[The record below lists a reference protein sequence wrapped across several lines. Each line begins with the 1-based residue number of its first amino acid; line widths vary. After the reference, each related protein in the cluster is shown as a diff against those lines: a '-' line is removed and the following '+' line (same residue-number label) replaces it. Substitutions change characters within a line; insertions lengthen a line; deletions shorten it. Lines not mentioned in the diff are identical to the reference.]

1 MSNYYYLYCD
11 QTNECIEVVAEVGC
25 KPSPRI
31 QANALQA
38 FLTYH
43 HIKAPGAALTMCQL
57 DRISVDRNIVES
69 LEDAAEDF
77 ESIGGFPQYKP
88 PVMIWTENN
97 FRALASRMDGL
108 AAQLED
114 FEQAPSGGVWVR
126 RTQEGRTIEGP
137 GKQSRVVS
145 P

>member
-1 MSNYYYLYCD
+1 MSQHYYLYCE
-11 QTNECIEVVAEVGC
+11 QTGECVEVVAESGC
-25 KPSPRI
+25 KAWPRI
-31 QANALQA
+31 EANALQA

-57 DRISVDRNIVES
+57 ERICVDRHIVES
-69 LEDAAEDF
+69 LEEAAEEF
-77 ESIGGFPQYKP
+77 ASIGDFPGYKP

-97 FRALASRMDGL
+97 FRALASRVEGL

-126 RTQEGRTIEGP
+126 RNQEGRIIEGT